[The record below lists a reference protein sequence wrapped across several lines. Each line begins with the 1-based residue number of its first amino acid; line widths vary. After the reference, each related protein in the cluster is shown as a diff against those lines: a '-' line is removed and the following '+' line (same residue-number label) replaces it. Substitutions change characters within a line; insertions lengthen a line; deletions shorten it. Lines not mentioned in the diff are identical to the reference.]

1 MLKNIM
7 SILLIAAFFL
17 AGCGSSAT
25 ATPAA
30 VVEEVT
36 LKVFA
41 PSSMT
46 DAAKELAANFE
57 ASNPN
62 VKVVI
67 EFGHSPTQRLQ
78 FTEGATGDVFITAA
92 QKDMDDAITD
102 TTVVAGTAS
111 VIASNQLVIILSPKN
126 ASNLQKLEDLAN
138 PGVKLLVAN
147 TDTPIGKVTL
157 LAFDKMDKQ
166 FGNGFKNN
174 VTANIVSNEP
184 GVKPI
189 VSKVKLDEADAGI
202 VYVSDAVSA
211 PDLKTIAIQ
220 AELNMVTKLNA
231 APLAKSENPDL
242 AAAFTAYL
250 VSAEGQ
256 VVLKKWGFLLGTS

>member
-1 MLKNIM
+1 MFKNIL
-7 SILLIAAFFL
+7 SILMIAAFFL
-17 AGCGSSAT
+17 AGCGSAAT

-30 VVEEVT
+30 TVEEIT
-36 LKVFA
+36 LKIFA

-57 ASNPN
+57 AGNPN

-102 TTVVAGTAS
+102 TTVAAGTAS
-111 VIASNQLVIILSPKN
+111 IIASNQLVIILSPKN

-189 VSKVKLDEADAGI
+189 VSKVKLNEADAGI

-211 PDLKTIAIQ
+211 PELKTITIQ
-220 AELNMVTKLNA
+220 AELNVVTKLNA

-256 VVLKKWGFLLGTS
+256 AVLKKWGFLPGTS

>member
-1 MLKNIM
+1 MFKNIL
-7 SILLIAAFFL
+7 SILMIAAFFL
-17 AGCGSSAT
+17 AGCGSAAT
-25 ATPAA
+25 ATPAET
-30 VVEEVT
+30 VEEIT

-57 ASNPN
+57 AGNPN

-102 TTVVAGTAS
+102 TTVAAGTAS

-126 ASNLQKLEDLAN
+126 ASNLEKLEDLAN

-157 LAFDKMDKQ
+157 LAFDKMNEQ
-166 FGNGFKNN
+166 FGDGFKDK
-174 VTANIVSNEP
+174 VMANIVSNEP

-189 VSKVKLDEADAGI
+189 VSKVKLNEADAGI

-211 PDLKTIAIQ
+211 PELKTITIQ

-231 APLAKSENPDL
+231 APLAKSENPDM
-242 AAAFTAYL
+242 AAAFTAYM

-256 VVLKKWGFLLGTS
+256 AVLQKWGFLPGTP